1 MEGLRKVVGRVVG
14 ARSSGGKGEV
24 GACTSRGGNVE
35 GGQVIC
41 REYAVD
47 RQGTGMVQREYRH
60 GVLMF

>member
-1 MEGLRKVVGRVVG
+1 MGEMVGKW
-14 ARSSGGKGEV
+14 SS
-24 GACTSRGGNVE
+24 GGNVE

-41 REYAVD
+41 RGYAVD